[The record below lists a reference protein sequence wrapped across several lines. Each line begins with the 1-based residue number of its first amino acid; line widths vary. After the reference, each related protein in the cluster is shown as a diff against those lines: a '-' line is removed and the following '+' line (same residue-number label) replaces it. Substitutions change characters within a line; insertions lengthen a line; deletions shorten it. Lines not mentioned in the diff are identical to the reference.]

1 MIKRNLLGIAMIL
14 GGLIAFIALLFM
26 AIQVDPASS
35 QEEQEEPTAQVEQ
48 DEQVEQAEA
57 AEQADREEGSEN
69 NTVEVVGD
77 EAETGSSDPNQP
89 SEAPLTE
96 YRWPQ
101 DILHDNGP
109 LVNCSGCGVGAADE
123 SIVQNLSLGMFTL
136 GFGHQ
141 VAELNWVADDFEVTD
156 ADGWLLDKITFF
168 AYQTESAITSTITD
182 TNWMIFDADPISGT
196 LLASGGGLDGTSW
209 TNIYRVAE
217 TSTGTSANRPIMAN
231 EADLGG
237 MYLPAGTYWIAWQTN
252 GLLSSGPW
260 APPITVSG
268 TLTTGNGL
276 QSTDSGVTWGVA
288 VDTGTL
294 TQQGFPFIIEGMIGY
309 HDSYIPYLKK
319 AP

>member
-1 MIKRNLLGIAMIL
+1 MVKRSLLGIAMIL

-57 AEQADREEGSEN
+57 AEQADQVEGSEN
-69 NTVEVVGD
+69 NAVEVVGD
-77 EAETGSSDPNQP
+77 EAETGSTEPIQP
-89 SEAPLTE
+89 SEVLMTE

-101 DILHDNGP
+101 DVLHDNGP

-123 SIVQNLSLGMFTL
+123 SIVQNLSLGMITL

-141 VAELNWVADDFEVTD
+141 VAGLNWVADDFEVTD

-231 EADLGG
+231 EVDMGG
-237 MYLPAGTYWIAWQTN
+237 MYLPAGTYWIAWQTD

-288 VDTGTL
+288 VDTGTF
-294 TQQGFPFIIEGMIGY
+294 TQQGFPFIIEGTIGY